1 MEEGGLT
8 VILRGAK
15 LCSSFKAQKKSQDDG
30 AKLNSPCFGRVTARL
45 PRALSP
51 SASSRLP
58 TRATTMDID
67 DLLQEFD
74 DNSVPAGTRDIN
86 DLTQAWIAE
95 RTAPEILPFQN
106 DLLERLMDR
115 VRQQV

>member
-1 MEEGGLT
+1 MT
-8 VILRGAK
+8 VPR
-15 LCSSFKAQKKSQDDG
+15 SVHF
-30 AKLNSPCFGRVTARL
+30 FYGRVTARL
-45 PRALSP
+45 PRALS
-51 SASSRLP
+51 ASSRLP
-58 TRATTMDID
+58 TRTTTMDID

-74 DNSVPAGTRDIN
+74 DNSIPAGTRDIN

>member
-1 MEEGGLT
+1 
-8 VILRGAK
+8 
-15 LCSSFKAQKKSQDDG
+15 
-30 AKLNSPCFGRVTARL
+30 
-45 PRALSP
+45 
-51 SASSRLP
+51 
-58 TRATTMDID
+58 MDID

-115 VRQQV
+115 VRQQVWKLPFKDLSFNSEKEIPKLTCPTPPGRKD

>member
-1 MEEGGLT
+1 M
-8 VILRGAK
+8 LRGVK
-15 LCSSFKAQKKSQDDG
+15 LAQKKEARMTMPRSIVY
-30 AKLNSPCFGRVTARL
+30 GRVTARL
-45 PRALSP
+45 PRALS
-51 SASSRLP
+51 ASSRLP
-58 TRATTMDID
+58 TRTTTMDID

-74 DNSVPAGTRDIN
+74 DNSIPAGTRDIN

>member
-1 MEEGGLT
+1 MEEGLG
-8 VILRGAK
+8 RGDAK
-15 LCSSFKAQKKSQDDG
+15 GRNKKKGQDDG
-30 AKLNSPCFGRVTARL
+30 AKINSFSNGRVTARL
-45 PRALSP
+45 PRALS
-51 SASSRLP
+51 ASSRLP
-58 TRATTMDID
+58 TRTTTMDID

>member
-1 MEEGGLT
+1 MEEGLGRGDAKGCNKKKTRMT
-8 VILRGAK
+8 VPRSIR
-15 LCSSFKAQKKSQDDG
+15 FY
-30 AKLNSPCFGRVTARL
+30 GRVTARL
-45 PRALSP
+45 PRALS
-51 SASSRLP
+51 ASSRLP
-58 TRATTMDID
+58 TRTTTMDID